1 MAENKKAIL
10 RRRRAVEATRK
21 ITRAM
26 KLVAAAKLR
35 RAQERALAARPYARE
50 LARMLQHL
58 VAAGAGAQNPLLTRR
73 ESPSPQVA
81 YVVIT
86 ADRGL
91 AGSYNVNVLRAAQA
105 ALRGEVRPVRLV
117 AVGRKGRDFFVK
129 RGLKPIRE
137 WVGIGEEARWVLAQ
151 EMVSELIDLYLKGEV
166 DEVRIIYTEFI
177 NAVQQRPRE
186 IVLLPVTP
194 PGAEPAGATG
204 PAAAHGQAT
213 VEYIYE
219 PDAEYVLG
227 KLVPRYVETVFFQ
240 TLLEAKASEHGARM
254 TAMGNATDNATE
266 LIARLTLQYNRARQA
281 AITKEIAEIVGGAEA
296 LK

>member
-50 LARMLQHL
+50 LARLLERL
-58 VAAGAGAQNPLLTRR
+58 VASGAGASNPLLRPR
-73 ESPSPQVA
+73 ESVSPQVA

-91 AGSYNVNVLRAAQA
+91 AGSYNVNILRAAQTA
-105 ALRGEVRPVRLV
+105 MRQEVRPVQLV
-117 AVGRKGRDFFVK
+117 TIGRKGRDFFVK
-129 RGLKPIRE
+129 RGFRPLRE
-137 WVGIGEEARWVLAQ
+137 WVGIGEEARWSLAQ
-151 EMVSELIDLYLKGEV
+151 EMVRELIDLYLKGEV
-166 DEVRIIYTEFI
+166 DEVRILYTEFI

-186 IVLLPVTP
+186 IVLLPVRAGNAP
-194 PGAEPAGATG
+194 APSAPAGT
-204 PAAAHGQAT
+204 PAAASGP
-213 VEYIYE
+213 EYFYE
-219 PDAEYVLG
+219 PDPEYVLG
-227 KLVPRYVETVFFQ
+227 QLVPRYVETVFFQ
-240 TLLEAKASEHGARM
+240 ALLEAKASEHGARM

-266 LIARLTLQYNRARQA
+266 LIARLTLQFNRARQA